1 MLTTITNWMG
11 WSYLKLWPRWT
22 VRDPVT
28 NLMNDFLL
36 WPSDDHAHDSGD
48 DWSVDIN
55 VFDVGEMIPYVDT
68 ILREDDK
75 VTDN

>member
-1 MLTTITNWMG
+1 
-11 WSYLKLWPRWT
+11 
-22 VRDPVT
+22 
-28 NLMNDFLL
+28 MNDFLL
-36 WPSDDHAHDSGD
+36 WTSDDHAHDSGD